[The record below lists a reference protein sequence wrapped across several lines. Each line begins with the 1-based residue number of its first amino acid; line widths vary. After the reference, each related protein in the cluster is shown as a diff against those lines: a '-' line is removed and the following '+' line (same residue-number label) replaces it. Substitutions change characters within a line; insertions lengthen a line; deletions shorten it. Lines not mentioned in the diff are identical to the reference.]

1 MILSF
6 VVLAVDCSFIDELA
20 VDVDLAVGT
29 IEPPYTNASVAGLL
43 TSSNTNAMG
52 LEFKNAQNNIQD
64 LQKDLAETK
73 DKLKIV
79 T

>member
-1 MILSF
+1 
-6 VVLAVDCSFIDELA
+6 
-20 VDVDLAVGT
+20 
-29 IEPPYTNASVAGLL
+29 
-43 TSSNTNAMG
+43 MG

-79 T
+79 TQKFANTRKERD